1 MKSLLPLAAIC
12 ALSISILPSRGADA
26 RPSTAPASPAEEIRQ
41 TAKAFVE
48 AFHKEDAAALA
59 NFWTPDGD
67 YTDLGGRVIRGRDAI
82 RQDYEHLFAENQGLT
97 LRIEVGSVRFPT
109 PDTAIE
115 DGVTSVMSPTASA
128 PNRARYSNLLV
139 KRDGKWLLSS
149 VRESDYIPPNHQ
161 EHLRPLE
168 WMIGEWMDTATNGH
182 TAHVVFE
189 WSPDHNYILSLRV
202 VEVEGTFL
210 DNGTQRIGWDPAKKQ
225 IRSWSFEPDGGFG
238 ESTWTADGTQ
248 GWTVKSSSTLQ
259 SGHPVTATTQ
269 VTRVNPDTITFQVKN
284 QKVDGNPIPD
294 SAVVTMK
301 RVN

>member
-139 KRDGKWLLSS
+139 KRDGKGLLSS